1 MKKQE
6 IKKDLK
12 TPKQLEKLDMKDM
25 KQVKGGFIVIEDHVI
40 F

>member
-6 IKKDLK
+6 IKKTDGTTK
-12 TPKQLEKLDMKDM
+12 CIEKLDVKDM
-25 KQVKGGFIVIEDHVI
+25 KQVKGGYIVIEDNVE